1 MITLR
6 FLPLSRLIFALLMC
20 LLLQSS
26 TDAQQPPAPR
36 EPLATQIDRILN
48 TIYLGPA
55 VPLAGDAEFHRRVYL
70 DLLGR
75 GPTAEESA
83 AFFRQIEAEP
93 SSGTRIREAVIDDL
107 LSRSEFSRYYAKV
120 LEVMFTERR
129 EHIGTLEFREFIR
142 RWLAEQR
149 PLNELCMEI
158 LGADGSDPEF
168 RAAAGFIINRQ
179 ADPHVVTRDIGR
191 IFFGRDVQCA
201 QCHDHPL
208 VADYEQAEY
217 FGILSFVNRTY
228 LFADE
233 KRGNLPFLGEKSE
246 GPLEFASVFRPTA
259 PRTVAQPVLPMSL
272 AMDAEPDFPDP
283 ADSYVVAPEKDKR
296 GIPRY
301 SRRQQLAVLA
311 THPENHAFN
320 RNLANRLWAAMMGQG
335 LVHPVDMHH
344 SDNPPVS
351 AALLQRL
358 ADELVATHYDLRSFL
373 RQIARSQAWQRT
385 VLVPDLQHWQGP
397 PGGPA
402 ALTEMLALLDAQQA
416 PVPPALAQLKHEL
429 SAATEHL
436 HRAQADVG
444 RLQSQ
449 LDDAR
454 SRLQQT
460 IEQRDRDTA
469 KLKDLKEALAKH
481 QQLVESLRAAR
492 NEAELASASQ
502 LTEKLDQQVD
512 ELEDVVETLGQK
524 AEGLRS
530 RILAL
535 ANRKLALGEFVVE
548 ARGVQRG
555 IRQRMLA
562 QLDLQADLTQQ
573 KSRIG
578 LLLQWLEQR
587 SLVQQAEAAG
597 GQVSDQLRTELAQRQ
612 AALVES
618 WRQSFAIRR
627 LRPLSPEQMSSAT
640 YFALEMH
647 RPVTAKA
654 LAEWQSKNQDNATD
668 CDNVEK
674 RQEFV
679 TTAVAVNLWD
689 TVEDLVVTRFAA
701 PAGAPQDSFFA
712 TVDQALMIQNDATF
726 QGWLKA
732 SDGNLIQR
740 LEAVSEPELLAS
752 QLYLAVLC
760 RPPDADETNMVR
772 ELLMREPEN
781 RSAMIQ
787 ELVWGLLASSEF
799 RFSM

>member
-6 FLPLSRLIFALLMC
+6 LLPLYRFTCALLTC
-20 LLLQSS
+20 LLLQSP
-26 TDAQQPPAPR
+26 TDAQQTPAPR
-36 EPLATQIDRILN
+36 EPLAPQIDRILN
-48 TIYLGPA
+48 AIHFGPA
-55 VPLAGDAEFHRRVYL
+55 VPLAGDAEFHRRIYL
-70 DLLGR
+70 DLVGR

-83 AFFRQIEAEP
+83 AFFQQMAADP
-93 SSGTRIREAVIDDL
+93 ASGTRIREAVIDDL
-107 LSRSEFSRYYAKV
+107 LDRHEFSRYYAKV

-129 EHIGTLEFREFIR
+129 ENIGTLEFREFIR
-142 RWLAEQR
+142 RWLTEQR
-149 PLNELCMEI
+149 PLNELCTEI
-158 LGADGSDPEF
+158 LGADGTDPDF
-168 RAAAGFIINRQ
+168 RAAAGFILNRQ

-208 VADYEQAEY
+208 VADYEQSEY

-228 LFADE
+228 IFSDE

-246 GPLEFASVFRPTA
+246 GPLEFASVFRPNS
-259 PRTVAQPVLPMSL
+259 PRAVAQPVLPLSL
-272 AMDAEPDFPDP
+272 AMDAEPDFSSV

-296 GIPRY
+296 AIPRY

-344 SDNPPVS
+344 SENPPVS
-351 AALLQRL
+351 AALLQL
-358 ADELVATHYDLRSFL
+358 LVDELVATRYDLRSFL
-373 RQIARSQAWQRT
+373 RQIARSHAWQRT

-397 PGGPA
+397 PGGTT
-402 ALTEMLALLDAQQA
+402 ALTETLASLAARQA
-416 PVPPALAQLKHEL
+416 PLQPALTQLNHEL

-436 HRAQADVG
+436 QRTQADVG

-454 SRLQQT
+454 RRLQET
-460 IEQRDRDTA
+460 IELHDRDTA
-469 KLKDLKEALAKH
+469 KLTEAKNALAEH
-481 QQLVESLRAAR
+481 QKRVDSLKTAQ
-492 NEAELASASQ
+492 NEAELATASQ

-512 ELEDVVETLGQK
+512 QLEDAVETLGQK
-524 AEGLRS
+524 MEGLRS
-530 RILAL
+530 RVLAL

-555 IRQRMLA
+555 IRKRMLA
-562 QLDLQADLTQQ
+562 QLDLQADLNQQ
-573 KSRIG
+573 KSRIS
-578 LLLQWLEQR
+578 LLLRWLEQR
-587 SLVQQAEAAG
+587 SLIQQAEAADG
-597 GQVSDQLRTELAQRQ
+597 GTSEQLRSELDQRQ

-618 WRQSFAIRR
+618 WRQNFAIRR
-627 LRPLSPEQMSSAT
+627 IRPLSPEQMSSAT

-654 LAEWQSKNQDNATD
+654 LAEWHSKNQDNTAD
-668 CDNVEK
+668 RDSAVK

-689 TVEDLVVTRFAA
+689 TVEDLIVTRFAA

-712 TVDQALMIQNDATF
+712 TVDQALMIQNDTTF

-732 SDGNLIQR
+732 SEGNLIQR
-740 LEAVSEPELLAS
+740 LEAVPEPELLAS
-752 QLYLAVLC
+752 ELYLAILC
-760 RPPDADETNMVR
+760 RRPDADEINMVR
-772 ELLMREPEN
+772 ELLTRASEN